1 MLRGNNNA
9 VTNPL
14 CLVIYAPSLIWRLH
28 MNSRLNKLLP
38 IFGALLL
45 AGAGN
50 AYAQSAPSCA
60 RVSEPEIAALFTRWN
75 ASLKTLDS
83 DKVTANY
90 SSKAVLLPTVS
101 NMPRTNPAEIRDYF
115 VKFLKSEPQGVIDKS
130 IIKIGCNTASDVGI
144 YTFTM
149 KDGQKVQARY
159 SYVYSYENGK
169 WLIDHHHSSAM
180 PEKN

>member
-1 MLRGNNNA
+1 
-9 VTNPL
+9 
-14 CLVIYAPSLIWRLH
+14 

-38 IFGALLL
+38 VIGALLL
-45 AGAGN
+45 AGASS
-50 AYAQSAPSCA
+50 AYAQSAPTCA
-60 RVSEPEIAALFTRWN
+60 TVSEAEISALFTRWN

-115 VKFLKSEPQGVIDKS
+115 VKFLKLEPQGAIDKS
-130 IIKIGCNTASDVGI
+130 TIKIGCNTAYDVGI
-144 YTFTM
+144 YTFTL

-159 SYVYSYENGK
+159 SYVYGYENGK

-180 PEKN
+180 PEKG